1 MFLFENSG
9 LFLSIKTQNST
20 HHHLKKQP
28 TEREQRETWVR
39 GCPHVFLCW
48 DKSLRTEV
56 IAVSLQ
62 ASHWPLRGVFLCH
75 MCESVCVLL
84 EKGWILGLYRRPLIC
99 MWVDPWPQPHTA
111 VHTSTPGPS
120 PLVTT
125 LNACIPAA
133 CSHKG
138 QRSSRQSCLSGHH
151 QLWHSSFHLLIQRM
165 SVLRACWWPWINA
178 EQHKHPQ
185 WVRKFHNVNFI

>member
-1 MFLFENSG
+1 MLGYFRVLRHKIVLTTIWGSSRLKENKERHEWEAALMSSCVDTRVWG
-9 LFLSIKTQNST
+9 WRWSQCLLR
-20 HHHLKKQP
+20 HP
-28 TEREQRETWVR
+28 TGHSET
-39 GCPHVFLCW
+39 CSF
-48 DKSLRTEV
+48 V
-56 IAVSLQ
+56 ICVK
-62 ASHWPLRGVFLCH
+62 
-75 MCESVCVLL
+75 VCVLL
-84 EKGWILGLYRRPLIC
+84 EKGWILSPYRRPLIC

-111 VHTSTPGPS
+111 VHTSTPAPS
-120 PLVTT
+120 PLFTT

-151 QLWHSSFHLLIQRM
+151 QLWHSSIHLLIQRM

-185 WVRKFHNVNFI
+185 WLRKLHSVNFL